1 MFKLFSRHWS
11 LVSSACLAV
20 EAGLLVAAVSIAFR
34 LRFSVAAE
42 SLFSPEE
49 FMVRAGTFAAAV
61 LLSLYA
67 CGLYDFQEPMD
78 ARRQGILLLRALSIA
93 VPSLWGVYYI
103 FPGVWTGRGVF
114 AISIAFAA
122 AFLSIWRL
130 LLDWIL
136 KRKLFTERVLI
147 VGSDLAAQYL
157 AREILEREHLGYHVV
172 GFVDDR
178 PDLQGVSLVNPRV
191 IGTTAD
197 TLRLAREHQATRVV
211 VAQQDNRGRI
221 SLDSL
226 LECKTSGIPVERSS
240 DYYERLTGKIEL
252 EGMRVKSW
260 LIFSTGFVVSQST
273 LVLKRL
279 LDLAVAS
286 ASLLVAAPIMLLA
299 AVAIPLDS
307 RGPVLFRQERVG
319 RGGRL
324 FTLWKFRSMA
334 DGADFGDEALWA
346 QEDDPRVTR
355 VGRWLRRMRIDELPQ
370 LWSVLVGDMS
380 LVGPRPEQKPF
391 VDQLTE
397 IFPLYPQRLVVR
409 PGITGWAQ
417 IKAPYA
423 SSIEESEEK
432 LRYDLY
438 YIKNLSVFLD
448 FSILL
453 STIRIVL
460 FGRGAR

>member
-20 EAGLLVAAVSIAFR
+20 EAALLIVAVSIAFR
-34 LRFSVAAE
+34 LRLAHHAA

-49 FMVRAGTFAAAV
+49 FLLRAGTFAAV
-61 LLSLYA
+61 CLLSLYA
-67 CGLYDFQEPMD
+67 TGLYDFKEPMD
-78 ARRQGILLLRALSIA
+78 ARRQGILLLRALTIA
-93 VPSLWGVYYI
+93 VPSLWAIYYV
-103 FPGVWTGRGVF
+103 FPGVWTGRGIF
-114 AISIAFAA
+114 AISLGFSAV
-122 AFLSIWRL
+122 FLSVWRL

-136 KRKLFTERVLI
+136 KRKLFSERILI
-147 VGSDLAAQYL
+147 VGSDRAAQHL
-157 AREILEREHLGYHVV
+157 AREILEREHLGYRVV

-211 VAQQDNRGRI
+211 VAQQDNRGKI

-260 LIFSTGFVVSQST
+260 LIYSTGFVVSQST
-273 LVLKRL
+273 LLLKRI
-279 LDLAVAS
+279 LDLTAA
-286 ASLLVAAPIMLLA
+286 AGSLILATPIMLLS
-299 AVAIPLDS
+299 AVAIRLDS

-319 RGGRL
+319 KGGKL
-324 FTLWKFRSMA
+324 FTLWKFRSMREDA
-334 DGADFGDEALWA
+334 DVGDDAIWA
-346 QEDDPRVTR
+346 QIDDPRITR

-397 IFPLYPQRLVVR
+397 IFPLYTQRLVVR